1 MNILFHVSTA
11 AGGRLLHSLA
21 LAAHRAGASFAV
33 FFTHE
38 GVLGLRDA
46 DLVVALGDAER
57 AVVCEESWHRYCPGH
72 DCPVESGSQTV
83 NSALMGEAERV
94 VSL

>member
-11 AGGRLLHSLA
+11 AGGQLLQPLA
-21 LAAHRAGASFAV
+21 LAAHRAGASFAA

-38 GVLGLRDA
+38 GVLGLRDPGLLA
-46 DLVVALGDAER
+46 ALGGAER
-57 AVVCEESWHRYCPGH
+57 AVVCEESWHRYCPQMP
-72 DCPVESGSQTV
+72 CPVEEGSQTI